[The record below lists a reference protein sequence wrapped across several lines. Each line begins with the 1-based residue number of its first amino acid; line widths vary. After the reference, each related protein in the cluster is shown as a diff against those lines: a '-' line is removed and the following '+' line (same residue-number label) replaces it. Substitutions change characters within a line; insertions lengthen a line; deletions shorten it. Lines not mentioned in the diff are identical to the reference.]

1 VSDLTVRLAAILAG
15 TAIVILAQTQTPDTP
30 TPFSAFIRTTKHAD
44 AKDFLHRPGAEVMD
58 SYAFEQMREYILK
71 LYEGVHIQHSFLI
84 GTQTIDCVPEN
95 EQPSVRAQPG
105 QKIATPPNGAVNP
118 SNDNQ
123 QSASAKGCGSGTI
136 PMRRITL
143 EELTRFRT
151 LDNYLHKAPHGRA
164 PMPPPEKRP

>member
-1 VSDLTVRLAAILAG
+1 
-15 TAIVILAQTQTPDTP
+15 
-30 TPFSAFIRTTKHAD
+30 
-44 AKDFLHRPGAEVMD
+44 MD

-71 LYEGVHIQHSFLI
+71 LYEGVHIQRSFLI

-123 QSASAKGCGSGTI
+123 QSASAKGCGS
-136 PMRRITL
+136 
-143 EELTRFRT
+143 
-151 LDNYLHKAPHGRA
+151 ARA
-164 PMPPPEKRP
+164 PFLCATSRLKS